1 MSSGKSRKV
10 RGRRSA
16 SKNFKL
22 VTVPHA
28 SPDVRKLG
36 RAFLALALHGSE
48 LHAEAT
54 TKETNDGAA

>member
-1 MSSGKSRKV
+1 
-10 RGRRSA
+10 
-16 SKNFKL
+16 

>member
-10 RGRRSA
+10 RGRRSV

-48 LHAEAT
+48 LHTEVI
-54 TKETNDGAA
+54 TKEPNNGTA